1 MDGLLLVDKPAGP
14 TSHDVVAR
22 VRIALGERRIGHT
35 GTLDPPATGLLP
47 LVVGRATRLARFLSA
62 GDKSY
67 DAAIRLGIS
76 TCTGDA
82 EGDPI
87 APPYTGSLP
96 AREVVEQALGV
107 FRGTFAQQPPA
118 FSAKRIGGRRS
129 YDLARRSRSNG
140 APAPVQPSAAMVTA
154 HRLDLVSYDDDTVGL
169 RIECSAGFYVRSL
182 ADDLGR
188 SLGTGAHLIALRRT
202 RTGSFYV
209 SRAIPL
215 AGVEG
220 DPARAAASIIPM
232 SSMLPGWASVT
243 LNAGGVRRA
252 ITGCELGPADIQAA
266 SEPELQVATGAAL
279 VRLVD
284 TAGELVGVGEPSV
297 TGSLLHPSVVLR

>member
-35 GTLDPPATGLLP
+35 GTLDPAATGLLP
-47 LVVGRATRLARFLSA
+47 LVLGRATRLARFLSA

-67 DAAIRLGIS
+67 EAVIRLGIS
-76 TCTGDA
+76 TSTGDG
-82 EGDPI
+82 EGDPT
-87 APPYTGSLP
+87 APPYTGALP
-96 AREVVEQALGV
+96 AREVVEQTLDL
-107 FRGTFAQQPPA
+107 FRGTFAQHPPA

-140 APAPVQPSAAMVTA
+140 AVAPAQPAAVVVTA
-154 HRLDLVSYDDDTVGL
+154 HRLDLVSYDDDIVGL

-188 SLGTGAHLIALRRT
+188 NLGTGAHLIGLRRT
-202 RTGSFYV
+202 RTGSFCI
-209 SRAIPL
+209 SGAIPL

-243 LNAGGVRRA
+243 LNADGVRRA
-252 ITGCELGPADIQAA
+252 ITGCEIGLADIQAA
-266 SEPELQVATGAAL
+266 SEPELRIATGTAL

-297 TGSLLHPSVVLR
+297 TRGLLHPSVVLR